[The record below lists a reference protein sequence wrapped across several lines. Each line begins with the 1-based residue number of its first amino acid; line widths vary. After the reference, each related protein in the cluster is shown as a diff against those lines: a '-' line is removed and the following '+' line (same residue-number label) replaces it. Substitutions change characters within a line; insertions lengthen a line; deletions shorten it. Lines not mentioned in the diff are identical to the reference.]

1 MRARQLDPIRRALL
15 VRSAKLAGLAALAAE
30 TGRSTPAAAKAAKG
44 DFMYQDHQ
52 HDGKSCSECKF
63 FSPDSQTPR
72 IGSCSVVAGV
82 ISRDGWCAAFSP
94 KAAP

>member
-1 MRARQLDPIRRALL
+1 MPARQLDPSRRALL
-15 VRSAKLAGLAALAAE
+15 VKSAKLFALAALAADV
-30 TGRSTPAAAKAAKG
+30 GRIRPAAAKAAKG

-63 FSPDSQTPR
+63 FSPDRQSPG

-82 ISRDGWCAAFSP
+82 ISRDGWCEAFSP
-94 KAAP
+94 KVVA